1 MKALHSR
8 WPSRFRPAPRDNG
21 ARGSATA
28 TYVGIK
34 GLPPQQSAERVLIR
48 WQRWFGFLLVLGL
61 SASLVLYTQTT
72 LLCLLAAS
80 VSIYALCSLY
90 KLAVTLRA
98 FWSSPEV
105 PISGE
110 DIAALDRVSLPV
122 YTILLPLYREASVVH
137 QLVESVTALNYP
149 RDKLDVKILLEA
161 DDRETAQALAGL
173 KLPPS
178 FEVVEVPE
186 GKSRGKARACN
197 FGLFRARGKFCAL
210 YDAEDRPDPDQL
222 KKSLIAFAKGG
233 ERVACVQAKLNYYNP
248 SQNLLTRWFTTEYS
262 AWFDLILPGLHAWGA
277 PIPLGG
283 TSNHFRVDVLREVGS
298 WDAFNVTEDADLGI
312 RLHRRG
318 WRTVIIDSVTYEEA
332 NSNLFSW
339 IRQRSRWIK
348 GYIQTWLV
356 HMRNPLRLFREMGLH
371 GFFSFQV
378 MMAGSV
384 FSYLANPIFWA
395 MTGVWY
401 ISRPEVFPEL
411 FPLPVFY
418 IGTVAFVAGNLFFIY
433 SHVLGCLRRRQYSL
447 VKYAWAMPLY
457 WLLMSVALWKAIFQL
472 VRRPHYWEKTE
483 HGLHGL
489 AQAGEVSVGGIHRAD
504 S

>member
-1 MKALHSR
+1 VKALHSR
-8 WPSRFRPAPRDNG
+8 WPSWFRRVPKDNG
-21 ARGSATA
+21 AQGSAPTA
-28 TYVGIK
+28 CVVLK
-34 GLPPQQSAERVLIR
+34 GLPPQQSAGRVLVR
-48 WQRWFGFLLVLGL
+48 WQRWFGFILVLGL
-61 SASLVLYTQTT
+61 PACLILYTQAT
-72 LLCLLAAS
+72 LISLLAAS
-80 VSIYALCSLY
+80 VSIYTLCSLY

-105 PISGE
+105 PVSGG
-110 DIAALDRVSLPV
+110 DIAALDDDSLPV
-122 YTILLPLYREASVVH
+122 YTILLPVYREANVVH
-137 QLVESVTALNYP
+137 QLIESVTALNYP
-149 RDKLDVKILLEA
+149 QDKLDVKILLEA

-173 KLPPS
+173 ELAPH

-186 GKSRGKARACN
+186 GKPQGKPRACN
-197 FGLFRARGKFCAL
+197 FGLYRARGKFCAL

-222 KKSLIAFAKGG
+222 KKALIAFAKGG
-233 ERVACVQAKLNYYNP
+233 ERVACVQAKLSYYNP

-262 AWFDLILPGLHAWGA
+262 AWFDLVLPGLHACGA

-298 WDAFNVTEDADLGI
+298 WDAFNVTEDADLGV
-312 RLHRRG
+312 RLYRRG

-332 NSNLFSW
+332 NSNFFGW

-356 HMRNPLRLFREMGLH
+356 HMRNPLRLLREMGLH
-371 GFFSFQV
+371 GFLSFQV
-378 MMAGSV
+378 MVGGTI

-401 ISRPEVFPEL
+401 ISRPEALPAL

-433 SHVLGCLRRRQYSL
+433 SHVLGCLRHRQYSL
-447 VKYAWAMPLY
+447 VKYAWTMPIY

-483 HGLHGL
+483 HGLDGL
-489 AQAGEVSVGGIHRAD
+489 TQAGELSLGGIHRAN

>member
-1 MKALHSR
+1 MKGPHSR
-8 WPSRFRPAPRDNG
+8 WPSRFRRGPRHSV
-21 ARGSATA
+21 AQGSAPA
-28 TYVGIK
+28 AYIGLK
-34 GLPPQQSAERVLIR
+34 GLPPQESAERVLIR
-48 WQRWFGFLLVLGL
+48 WQWWFGFFLELGL
-61 SASLVLYTQTT
+61 SAALIWRTQAA
-72 LLCLLAAS
+72 LIFLLAAS
-80 VSIYALCSLY
+80 VSIYALSSLY

-105 PISGE
+105 PISGA
-110 DIAALDRVSLPV
+110 DIAALDKVSLPV
-122 YTILLPLYREASVVH
+122 YTILLPVYREANVVH
-137 QLVESVTALNYP
+137 QLVESITALNYP

-173 KLPPS
+173 KLPPC

-186 GKSRGKARACN
+186 GKPRGKARACN
-197 FGLFRARGKFCAL
+197 FGLSRARGKFCAL
-210 YDAEDRPDPDQL
+210 YDAEDRPEPDQL

-233 ERVACVQAKLNYYNP
+233 ERVACVQAKLSYYNP
-248 SQNLLTRWFTTEYS
+248 SQNLLTRWFTAEYA
-262 AWFDLILPGLHAWGA
+262 AWFDLVLPGLHAWGA

-283 TSNHFRVDVLREVGS
+283 TSNHFRIDVLREVGS
-298 WDAFNVTEDADLGI
+298 WDAFNVTEDADLGV

-356 HMRNPLRLFREMGLH
+356 HMRNPLRLFRELGLH

-384 FSYLANPIFWA
+384 FSYLANPIFWV

-401 ISRPEVFPEL
+401 SRRPEAFPGL

-447 VKYAWAMPLY
+447 VKYAWIMPLY

-483 HGLHGL
+483 HGLHEL
-489 AQAGEVSVGGIHRAD
+489 AQVRARAPRG

>member
-1 MKALHSR
+1 MKKPHSR
-8 WPSRFRPAPRDNG
+8 WPSWFRRVPRDSV
-21 ARGSATA
+21 AQGSAPTA
-28 TYVGIK
+28 YIGLK
-34 GLPPQQSAERVLIR
+34 GLPPQQSAERVLVR
-48 WQRWFGFLLVLGL
+48 WQRWFGFILVLGL
-61 SASLVLYTQTT
+61 PACLILYTQAT
-72 LLCLLAAS
+72 LIFLLTAS
-80 VSIYALCSLY
+80 VSIYTLCSLY

-105 PISGE
+105 PVSGG
-110 DIAALDRVSLPV
+110 DIAALDDDSLPV
-122 YTILLPLYREASVVH
+122 YTILLPVYREANVVH
-137 QLVESVTALNYP
+137 QLIESVTALNYP
-149 RDKLDVKILLEA
+149 QDKLDVKILLEA

-173 KLPPS
+173 ELAPH

-186 GKSRGKARACN
+186 GKPQGKPRACN
-197 FGLFRARGKFCAL
+197 FGLSRARGKFCAL

-233 ERVACVQAKLNYYNP
+233 RRVACVQAKLSYYNP

-262 AWFDLILPGLHAWGA
+262 AWFGLVLPGLHAWGT

-312 RLHRRG
+312 RLYRRG

-332 NSNLFSW
+332 NGNLLSW

-356 HMRNPLRLFREMGLH
+356 HMRNPLRLLREMGLH
-371 GFFSFQV
+371 GFLSFQV
-378 MMAGSV
+378 MVGGTI

-401 ISRPEVFPEL
+401 ISRPEALPGL

-418 IGTVAFVAGNLFFIY
+418 IGTVAFVVGNLFFIY
-433 SHVLGCLRRRQYSL
+433 SHVLGCLRHRQYSL
-447 VKYAWAMPLY
+447 VKYAWTMPLY

-472 VRRPHYWEKTE
+472 VQRPHYWEKTE
-483 HGLHGL
+483 HGLHEL
-489 AQAGEVSVGGIHRAD
+489 AQAGKVSVGKIRRAD